1 MKLHWHC
8 DPYRIHTHTQSK
20 AFVHT
25 HDSFRIMTVFT
36 YLHWCTLQTI
46 QAFIT
51 LRVVQTLC
59 TNQRNLRSSRFSQN
73 FNESFQKDYLTF
85 PSSYLNFTL
94 EQSLSFVTLVLSNTT
109 FHKNLA
115 CNFHIMSWI
124 MLSNA
129 SESPSERLRWNRP
142 GCVYLHPPAW
152 QWYRQ
157 AAPELGRGGRMSH

>member
-1 MKLHWHC
+1 MIPTGYTHSQRRSCTHM
-8 DPYRIHTHTQSK
+8 IHFGLWQLSRT
-20 AFVHT
+20 
-25 HDSFRIMTVFT
+25 
-36 YLHWCTLQTI
+36 CTD
-46 QAFIT
+46 A
-51 LRVVQTLC
+51 
-59 TNQRNLRSSRFSQN
+59 SSRRF
-73 FNESFQKDYLTF
+73 KHLLRWGWYRHCALTKETCTQVGLVR
-85 PSSYLNFTL
+85 PSTIVFKRIIWLFHLPTEILLSS
-94 EQSLSFVTLVLSNTT
+94 SLSFVKLVLSNTT